1 MMQVQNQAQQSSEF
15 EELTPLSSDE
25 QDAIVGGIVPLLI
38 VGAFTAARFAPAVI
52 RATPAVV
59 GGIKKYRD
67 SSVHNT
73 EGEWWSFL

>member
-1 MMQVQNQAQQSSEF
+1 MMTQNQMQQFPEF
-15 EELTPLSSDE
+15 EELIPLSLDE
-25 QDAIVGGIVPLLI
+25 QDTIAGGIVPLLI
-38 VGAFTAARFAPAVI
+38 VGAFTVARFAPAVI
-52 RATPAVV
+52 RAAPAVV